1 MKASDLW
8 PQRHPD
14 YTVETNVP
22 ERLRGLS
29 RREEPYCLLPPNA
42 MRVGPTQR
50 VIYTLGQ
57 VSGGWA
63 WDSAKSG

>member
-8 PQRHPD
+8 HQRHPD

-22 ERLRGLS
+22 EPLYGLR

-50 VIYTLGQ
+50 VI
-57 VSGGWA
+57 
-63 WDSAKSG
+63 